1 MRTSNP
7 PRTRIRENILE
18 MREKGE
24 RKLRIQRHSRKS
36 VQESRGLLNAQDLQ
50 YLLWQITRPFPSLRD
65 LHFCFLW
72 IVDIHRGT
80 VVRVQNSVVH
90 AGIFSDKEISIN
102 IFPSVCTDQQS
113 IPKELR

>member
-1 MRTSNP
+1 MYIRLSSTRGRGFEVPFQESRQMRSKRKCSCKPLDHSIILNLPMRTSNP

-65 LHFCFLW
+65 LH
-72 IVDIHRGT
+72 
-80 VVRVQNSVVH
+80 
-90 AGIFSDKEISIN
+90 
-102 IFPSVCTDQQS
+102 
-113 IPKELR
+113 